1 MTIGN
6 LEVIDIGLPNE
17 STGSDSLYLAFNKT
31 KNNFAILANT
41 ASQYVTFTGNTG
53 IGVNANPNTGAVDI
67 TNTGV
72 TSLIAGSGVTISANT
87 GNITISTTG
96 SNGGS
101 GTVTSVGVTS
111 STITVSNSPIVGA
124 GNIVLDLP
132 ATGVVASQYT
142 NPTVTVDAY
151 GRVTNISNNTV
162 SGTVTSVSITPGTGI
177 QVTTSGNSNV
187 NVNPGFTLINTG
199 VTRVSAGSGIQV
211 SSGNGNVTIST
222 TPVAAVTSISVASTS
237 LTVTGSPITGSGTI
251 TVDLPSN
258 ISVSGNIT
266 GGNINIP
273 NGRANVTGTAN
284 TVGGGATVGV
294 RSILAIDS
302 AFGSNDANDPASA
315 QAVRGRV
322 TGSNL
327 TKTRNYVA
335 GVTGQYLVT
344 GTNASEFINTGILG
358 VVGDQTTTANAA
370 VVAYLDGDGGLTTA
384 GSAYGVSMKNSTPG
398 SGFDYGLDLQFINL
412 NVVGTTTPFKQ
423 ADIRFN
429 NGVKLVANVA
439 NTISIGANLTVTGT
453 TSTGVLSLNSSE
465 DLADAAAANLQ
476 VTASYFTTVAAETA
490 TLAAGTAGQIKTF
503 MMNGTSGDMV
513 ITVTNPGWG
522 GIGTMTF
529 SAVGD
534 GCTLQYIN
542 SKWFCIGNNGVVF
555 A

>member
-1 MTIGN
+1 MAIGN
-6 LEVIDIGLPNE
+6 LQIIDIGLQNE
-17 STGSDSLYLAFNKT
+17 SAGSDSLYLAFNKT

-53 IGVNANPNTGAVDI
+53 IGVNANATSGAVDI

-72 TSLIAGSGVTISANT
+72 TSLTAGSGVTISANT

-111 STITVSNSPIVGA
+111 STLTVTNSPIVGA

-132 ATGVVASQYT
+132 TTGVVASQYT
-142 NPTVTVDAY
+142 NPTVTVDTY
-151 GRVTNISNNTV
+151 GRITNIANNTV

-177 QVTTSGNSNV
+177 QVTTSGV
-187 NVNPGFTLINTG
+187 PNVNPGFTIINTG
-199 VTRVSAGSGIQV
+199 VTRISQGSGIQV

-222 TPVAAVTSISVASTS
+222 TPVAAVTSVSVASTS

-251 TVDLPSN
+251 TVDLAN
-258 ISVSGNIT
+258 TISISGNIT
-266 GGNINIP
+266 GGNLITAGNAVVGGIKTNNYYYANGAPLDMQQPAGSNTQIQFNNANDFGASANLTFDTTTNTLSATTIAGTLSTAAQPNITS
-273 NGRANVTGTAN
+273 TGT
-284 TVGGGATVGV
+284 
-294 RSILAIDS
+294 LAS
-302 AFGSNDANDPASA
+302 LS
-315 QAVRGRV
+315 V
-322 TGSNL
+322 
-327 TKTRNYVA
+327 
-335 GVTGQYLVT
+335 
-344 GTNASEFINTGILG
+344 
-358 VVGDQTTTANAA
+358 TANANI
-370 VVAYLDGDGGLTTA
+370 GNIGTA
-384 GSAYGVSMKNSTPG
+384 GLITATGNI
-398 SGFDYGLDLQFINL
+398 SGGNL
-412 NVVGTTTPFKQ
+412 N
-423 ADIRFN
+423 
-429 NGVKLVANVA
+429 
-439 NTISIGANLTVTGT
+439 
-453 TSTGVLSLNSSE
+453 STGVLSLNSSE

-476 VTASYFTTVAAETA
+476 VTASYFTTLAAETA

-522 GIGTMTF
+522 GAGTMTF
-529 SAVGD
+529 SAIGD